1 MWESFAHQARIFWKF
16 DFLNDFFLAW
26 LWHAIA
32 RLWHAISRNGLKTY
46 GFVRG
51 IPKKVKNTSNGSEPK
66 SPSDGIHNNLEPFG
80 IHLRIPRIPRIPS
93 DSPDS
98 LGFSGS
104 GAATAVRTLPSTRA
118 GGQDDVS

>member
-1 MWESFAHQARIFWKF
+1 MIFWK
-16 DFLNDFFLAW
+16 LAIAR

-32 RLWHAISRNGLKTY
+32 RLWHANGLKTY

-51 IPKKVKNTSNGSEPK
+51 IPKKVKKTSNGSEPK
-66 SPSDGIHNNLEPFG
+66 SPSDGIRDNLEPFG
-80 IHLRIPRIPRIPS
+80 IHLRIPGIPS
-93 DSPDS
+93 YSVTF
-98 LGFSGS
+98 LGS